1 MPRRKDRLPVV
12 LDTNVLI
19 AFHLSTNLQSAN
31 SKVYRL
37 WRNKRKLQLVVSEGT
52 AAEYFA
58 VLQRL
63 GILEESFR
71 RLRRRFDARPT
82 ITRSVWAHAQ
92 HRAAIPMIT
101 LYSPQQSPGKPS
113 SS

>member
-31 SKVYRL
+31 SKVYQL
-37 WRNKRKLQLVVSEGT
+37 WRNKRKLQLVVSEET

-58 VLQRL
+58 ILQRL
-63 GILEESFR
+63 GISEESFR

-82 ITRSVWAHAQ
+82 ITRVSLGS
-92 HRAAIPMIT
+92 RPT
-101 LYSPQQSPGKPS
+101 S
-113 SS
+113 SRDPDDNL